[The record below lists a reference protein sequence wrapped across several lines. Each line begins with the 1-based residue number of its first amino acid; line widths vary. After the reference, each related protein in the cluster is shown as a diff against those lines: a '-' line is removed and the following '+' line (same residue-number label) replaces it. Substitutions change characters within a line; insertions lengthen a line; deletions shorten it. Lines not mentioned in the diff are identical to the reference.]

1 MIHSRICFYDEL
13 LGVGL
18 GGASSVTILKPL
30 RTTDPSVWKI
40 NVMEDVLDSIGFGML
55 LPHSLDPI

>member
-1 MIHSRICFYDEL
+1 MINPKICFYDEL

-18 GGASSVTILKPL
+18 GGTSSVTILKPL

-40 NVMEDVLDSIGFGML
+40 KVMEDELDSIGFGM
-55 LPHSLDPI
+55 